1 MAMAKYFPSQTETT
15 RDFMCQCL
23 GDKRLLRGGDVGKG
37 KHSKKCLKSIICN
50 TELVSSHS

>member
-37 KHSKKCLKSIICN
+37 KHSKKCLKSITCGQY
-50 TELVSSHS
+50 LVTRS